1 MNLPVSTIVSEGAGE
16 LFLKRLA
23 IFSPTLPDIFRNLT
37 RFRMDAVWRGL
48 HKLRFCEKLER
59 GSSTRAWYNQQNDVI
74 NIYPMAFSAG
84 SRIDEAL
91 YMGFAQ
97 RHWALNMGTEAKLR
111 WAKKLIVPQRN
122 VIDRVDQKLR
132 LGIAG
137 YHGLIS
143 DFTQASEKLQVIH
156 ICNALIANSIK
167 PSETK
172 NIDIFT
178 YPATADFCKGLRPF
192 SLTPL
197 ISAYVGTGALGQY
210 DIAFAKYMIQ
220 GGKFNAT
227 ETSVESE
234 LVRLFE
240 EVTFENR

>member
-1 MNLPVSTIVSEGAGE
+1 MTLPITPVSEGGGE
-16 LFLKRLA
+16 QFLLRLSTFA
-23 IFSPTLPDIFRNLT
+23 RTLPDIFRNLD
-37 RFRMDAVWRGL
+37 RFRVSAAYRGA
-48 HKLRFCEKLER
+48 HKLRFAETMER
-59 GSSTRAWYNQQNDVI
+59 GSSTRAWYNPVGDIV

-84 SRIDEAL
+84 QRIDEAV

-97 RHWALNMGTEAKLR
+97 RHWSLNMGTQAKLR

-132 LGIAG
+132 AGIAG
-137 YHGLIS
+137 YHDLIS
-143 DFTQASEKLQVIH
+143 QFTQASEKLQVIH

-167 PSETK
+167 PAETK

-192 SLTPL
+192 SLVPL
-197 ISAYVGTGALGQY
+197 ISAYVGTGALSQY
-210 DIAFAKYMIQ
+210 DAAFAKYMIQ

-227 ETSVESE
+227 EMSTEQE

-240 EVTFENR
+240 EVTWENR